1 MGQPE
6 PKLGDVLAQNR
17 TDLAQNRTDLAGDR
31 TDLAVERTLMAAQRT
46 LMAWVRTGLSMI
58 GFGFTIYKVL
68 QAMLKEGIQLTPHI
82 QGPRNI
88 GLFLIAL
95 GTLSTFMGSLD
106 YWILAKDIHKRSGS
120 PIRKY
125 PLVMAGLIFLLGL
138 WLFVSIILK
147 AELF

>member
-1 MGQPE
+1 MNQPE
-6 PKLGDVLAQNR
+6 PKLGDVLAQK
-17 TDLAQNRTDLAGDR
+17 RTDLAGDR
-31 TDLAVERTLMAAQRT
+31 TDLAVERTLMAAGRT

-68 QAMLKEGIQLTPHI
+68 QAMAKEGILLTPRL

-95 GTLSTFMGSLD
+95 GTLSAFMGSLD
-106 YWILAKDIHKRSGS
+106 FWLLTRDLHRKFGSTIKR
-120 PIRKY
+120 Y
-125 PLVMAGLIFLLGL
+125 PLIMSGLIFLLGL

>member
-1 MGQPE
+1 MSQPE
-6 PKLGDVLAQNR
+6 PKPGDVLAQKR
-17 TDLAQNRTDLAGDR
+17 TDLAVDR
-31 TDLAVERTLMAAQRT
+31 TDLAVDRTLMGAERT

-82 QGPRNI
+82 KGPRNI
-88 GLFLIAL
+88 GLLLIGL
-95 GTLSTFMGSLD
+95 GTLSAFMGSFD
-106 YWILAKDIHKRSGS
+106 YWLVAKDLHE
-120 PIRKY
+120 KY
-125 PLVMAGLIFLLGL
+125 MARIKIFPFIMSGLIFLLGL